1 MTCGRATVCGER
13 RMTEPFDE
21 VAVSAWIFGPT
32 LIDDTAGEDPA
43 VKPIQA
49 FAVSRHH
56 ETRKSVAAIRL

>member
-1 MTCGRATVCGER
+1 
-13 RMTEPFDE
+13 MTEPFDE